1 MIAHAKGTMTNQTSS
16 TDPSTHRREALKLIA
31 AGLVGIAALPAAAV
45 AEDSHDSSGLF
56 RISDTVPETGEQALR
71 LLMAG
76 NQRYLNQRLT
86 SCSANMAELR
96 KRYEDHQE
104 PFAAV
109 LSCSDSRVPAEL
121 IFDQTLG
128 QLFVI
133 RVAGNIAAPD
143 TIASL
148 EYAAAAVGV
157 KLILVIGHTNCGA
170 VKAAAANKPVPGQVS
185 TLFQYIHPAVKNTPD
200 LNEASRKNAILQAA
214 TLREASPVLTEL
226 VESGKLLIRASIYN
240 VSSGTVTLLNG

>member
-1 MIAHAKGTMTNQTSS
+1 MTNHTSV
-16 TDPSTHRREALKLIA
+16 DPSTDLSTNRRQALKLMA
-31 AGLVGIAALPAAAV
+31 AGLVGLTALPASALAQDV
-45 AEDSHDSSGLF
+45 HDSSGSV
-56 RISDTVPETGEQALR
+56 IIPNNGEQALD
-71 LLMAG
+71 LLMRG
-76 NQRYLNQRLT
+76 NQRYLNQRLL

-104 PFAAV
+104 PFAAI
-109 LSCSDSRVPAEL
+109 LSCADSRVPAEL
-121 IFDQTLG
+121 VFDQTLG
-128 QLFVI
+128 QIFVI

-148 EYAAAAVGV
+148 EYAGAVVKV
-157 KLILVIGHTNCGA
+157 KLILVVGHTNCGA

-214 TLREASPVLTEL
+214 TLREASPVLADL
-226 VESGKLLIRASIYN
+226 ADQKQLLIRSAIYD
-240 VSSGTVTLLNG
+240 VSSGTVNLLDR